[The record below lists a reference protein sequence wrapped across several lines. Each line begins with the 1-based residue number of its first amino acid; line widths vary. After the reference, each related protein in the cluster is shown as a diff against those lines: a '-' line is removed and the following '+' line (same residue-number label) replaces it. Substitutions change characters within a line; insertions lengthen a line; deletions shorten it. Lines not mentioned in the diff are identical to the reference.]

1 MSPDDTTSE
10 IKTARTAT
18 PIRVADAGCGWTV
31 GGTGTAQ
38 LVAGTSS
45 LDSPLGRGGSATV
58 SPTRRFRRSGQ
69 QGPAQRQPLAAVAVS
84 QQPKTPNPHQSLGH
98 DVQREPTHELPCVQ
112 RHFLAHQPLA

>member
-38 LVAGTSS
+38 LVAGASS
-45 LDSPLGRGGSATV
+45 VDSPLGRGGSATV
-58 SPTRRFRRSGQ
+58 SPTPAASAGAASKDRHNASRS
-69 QGPAQRQPLAAVAVS
+69 PRS
-84 QQPKTPNPHQSLGH
+84 
-98 DVQREPTHELPCVQ
+98 R
-112 RHFLAHQPLA
+112 